1 MLELKHIIKKYD
13 DKVILNDISLAVENG
28 EIISI
33 LGPSGGGKTTL
44 GITPISS
51 GQIVYDGNDLT
62 HVPMQKREFNALSD
76 AEKKRVVNKCG
87 RFL

>member
-13 DKVILNDISLAVENG
+13 DKVILDDISLAVEDG

-33 LGPSGGGKTTL
+33 LRPSGGGKTTL

-76 AEKKRVVNKCG
+76 AEKSAS
-87 RFL
+87 